1 MISNDPKFNL
11 SQLNAYKRMFAIKL
25 SMEKRIKI
33 ILSGWFSDLPA
44 ANATSFIQKALSILE
59 MHLRFDNVN
68 SKIKWPQSKVGGAQ
82 LALAV
87 DIFHKWGTI

>member
-1 MISNDPKFNL
+1 MVSI
-11 SQLNAYKRMFAIKL
+11 QEQVMMACVWYIYAYRQPQNCHFHNSK
-25 SMEKRIKI
+25 S
-33 ILSGWFSDLPA
+33 
-44 ANATSFIQKALSILE
+44 TSIQKALSILE